1 MDTNLG
7 QQDGSARLPQ
17 EQRVSRSELKKARI
31 DSAIR
36 RLRMIRLLIALGIIA
51 SIALVVGVSV
61 WVARRSPHQ
70 IPGEVFASQGQEHVS
85 LGNEF
90 TYNSNPPTSGPHY
103 AQPANW
109 EMYDYEVN
117 DGIFIHNM
125 EHGGIWISYRPT
137 ISAQAMEDL
146 KNMVN
151 EFGGSQIVMA
161 PRAANDT
168 DIAIAAWTRL
178 LKFDLTGD
186 GLSDEQKDDIRA
198 FYKALKN
205 HGPEFVPG
213 MGGIDPKTVQNAGQ

>member
-1 MDTNLG
+1 MDTNIG
-7 QQDGSARLPQ
+7 QP
-17 EQRVSRSELKKARI
+17 EQQVSRGELKKARM

-36 RLRMIRLLIALGIIA
+36 RLRMIRLFIVLGIIIF
-51 SIALVVGVSV
+51 IAVVVGVSI
-61 WVARRSPHQ
+61 WAARRKAERQ
-70 IPGEVFASQGQEHVS
+70 ILGEVFANQGQEHVA

-90 TYNSNPPTSGPHY
+90 MYNSNPPTSGPHY

-109 EMYDYEVN
+109 EIYDYEVN
-117 DGIFIHNM
+117 DGIFIHNL

-146 KNMVN
+146 KSIVN
-151 EFGGSQIVMA
+151 EFRGSQIVMA
-161 PRAANDT
+161 PRASNDT
-168 DIAIAAWTRL
+168 DVAVAAWTQL

-186 GLSDEQKDDIRA
+186 GLSDEQKDEIRA